1 MNLQTQS
8 FKHSLKTIV
17 GMIVVAVL
25 VAGMLAVA
33 TSNKAAAGKMGGG
46 VKAPSPTMAAKT
58 SPSSF
63 NHVANDVR
71 PSKPPSVAK
80 EPCRGRHCPHHW
92 PHTH

>member
-1 MNLQTQS
+1 MNFQTQS
-8 FKHSLKTIV
+8 LKHSLKTIL
-17 GMIVVAVL
+17 GMI
-25 VAGMLAVA
+25 GLAIL
-33 TSNKAAAGKMGGG
+33 AAALVSSASITRAQAGNMGGG

-58 SPSSF
+58 GTSGF